1 MTKNALKTF
10 RFVRLALMAGVGF
23 PLILASNAFGQL
35 PAPAVPGEPPP
46 PGAPGAPA
54 GGAAEV
60 ERVVVTGSN
69 IPTAEETGPNPVDT
83 YRPQDIEKL
92 GIRNA
97 TDLQEF
103 IPQQAGGTVNLNIG
117 NGGDGTIQFNL
128 RGLLSKETLVLI
140 DGKRVAYG
148 SLGAAGF
155 FGAPDINLIPFSMV
169 DHVDILKD
177 GASAVYG
184 SDAIAGVVN
193 FFLIHKFRGL
203 EIGGTY
209 GNTNMGASNE
219 MGEWEAWIKAGTG
232 DDKTDIVVV
241 ADFWQRLNGVFS
253 RDRDISSNGFFVP
266 FGGFDARSGNF
277 PGRVQSRRLLPRMFF
292 APPSETIFG
301 VNSPLPHSAANAATS
316 PFYKN
321 PYVINPN
328 AFPGAPG
335 IHNPIT
341 QLDQF
346 GTQYKG
352 GGDYFRFNFAAFT
365 PALPPG
371 DRQVYYGS
379 FTRDICD
386 KYLTVFGDFKYA
398 RSWFDSSLA
407 AVPFTP
413 DPFKDPGTNSFFSP
427 AGISVPITNPFN
439 PFTVADAV
447 IPNFFPNGDG
457 LPVTTGVRF
466 RGIQDT
472 GPRHEKFTYWDQL
485 FDVGL
490 RGEMG
495 EFADYLKT
503 WNWELGFRYSRN
515 EGQDLSVGEVSQPG
529 LRQALL
535 DTNPATAFN
544 PFLGINGMNTAQA
557 RGQVYVTLHNSGAY
571 ELPIYYA
578 TFNGDLFNLPAGPV
592 SFAIGGEYDAP
603 RFDRDRDSLN
613 VTFQSIGSTD
623 GQGFRVNRDIWA
635 VYEEVRVPFTSPT
648 WNFPGFY
655 SFEVDFAEREEW
667 YSQNTSSVLPS
678 GVFPGVASFHSRYNA
693 QKPKVSVRW
702 QPLDPK
708 YIGALTLRGSYTE
721 AFHAPTLSEL
731 TPASSQNFP
740 IVTDPFSSQ
749 TEPQIEDRVLGN
761 PRLHPE
767 VAYEWTY
774 GAVYSPKWVKGLTL
788 SADWWHIDMRDIVA
802 QLGATTII
810 QENPPPPF
818 SGDGSSTVVGANGA
832 TVVRAASAVPGEPG
846 PVVLTID
853 PNANLSGAVFEGLD
867 YEAIYILDST
877 IFGHGDWGRI
887 TTTVNGTWLS
897 RAEFQVA
904 PGVKRIGINGEFLPP
919 GFTLTSSLP
928 WHRANFSIFYD
939 GPADTWM
946 QGLDVGAVVHWTGQ
960 YEDDNASLT
969 GSTKLNEPRSG
980 TKGTGINLNEA
991 PARKVSAWTTLDLIL
1006 NYTFNLPPP
1015 APAEVPGFAKDGGKN
1030 VRSGKD
1036 GKEKN
1041 VVPVSTAEYG
1051 CSNWKWWLNNTT
1063 ITLGMQNVTD
1073 EDPPFVAGSFENGY
1087 DESLATI
1094 KGRFWYV
1101 GLKKRF

>member
-1 MTKNALKTF
+1 MEKLMTKNVLNKLGFLGAI
-10 RFVRLALMAGVGF
+10 FVATVGF
-23 PLILASNAFGQL
+23 PLIFASNAFAQL
-35 PAPAVPGEPPP
+35 PAPAAPAP
-46 PGAPGAPA
+46 PGAPAPT
-54 GGAAEV
+54 AEV

-103 IPQQAGGTVNLNIG
+103 IPQEAGGTVNLNIG

-128 RGLLSKETLVLI
+128 RGLLPKETLILI

-148 SLGAAGF
+148 SLGVSGF
-155 FGAPDINLIPFSMV
+155 SGGPDINLIPFVMI

-184 SDAIAGVVN
+184 SDAISGVVN
-193 FFLIHKFRGL
+193 FFLVHKFRGL

-209 GNTNMGASNE
+209 GNTDLGASND

-232 DDKTDIVVV
+232 DDKTDIVVI
-241 ADFWQRLNGVFS
+241 ADFWERTGGVFS
-253 RDRDISSNGFFVP
+253 RDRDLSSNAFQIP
-266 FGGFDARSGNF
+266 WGGLDNRSGNF
-277 PGRVQSRRLLPRMFF
+277 PGRVHGRRLLPSLFF
-292 APPSETIFG
+292 SDVSGAP
-301 VNSPLPHSAANAATS
+301 PHSAPNAETS
-316 PFYKN
+316 PFYKS
-321 PYVINPN
+321 PYAVNPN
-328 AFPGAPG
+328 AYPGAPG
-335 IHNPIT
+335 IHNPQTGVFIP
-341 QLDQF
+341 QV
-346 GTQYKG
+346 GTDYKG
-352 GGDYFRFNFAAFT
+352 GGDYFFYNFAAVT

-379 FTRDICD
+379 FTRDLCD
-386 KYLTVFGDFKYA
+386 KYLTVFADFKYA
-398 RSWFDSSLA
+398 RSFFDSSLA

-413 DPFKDPGTNSFFSP
+413 DPFKTPGTNTFFSP
-427 AGISVPITNPFN
+427 TGISVPISNPFN
-439 PFTVADAV
+439 PFTVGDTTLV
-447 IPNFFPNGDG
+447 VNGV
-457 LPVTTGVRF
+457 PVPMTTGVRF
-466 RGIQDT
+466 RGINDT
-472 GPRHEKFTYWDQL
+472 GTRSEKFTYWDQL
-485 FDVGL
+485 YDIGL

-495 EFADYLKT
+495 EFGDYFKT

-515 EGQDLSVGEVSQPG
+515 EGQDLSIGEVSQPG
-529 LRQALL
+529 LRDALL
-535 DTNPATAFN
+535 DTDPRTAFD
-544 PFLGINGMNTAQA
+544 PFGGFFHQNTPRARQA
-557 RGQVYVTLHNSGAY
+557 VYVTLHNSGEF
-571 ELPIYYA
+571 ELPIGYA
-578 TFNGDLFNLPAGPV
+578 TINGDLFNLPAGPV

-603 RFDRDRDSLN
+603 RFTRDRDALN
-613 VTFQSIGSTD
+613 NTFQTIGSVD
-623 GQGFRVNRDIWA
+623 GQSFRVNRDVWGI
-635 VYEEVRVPFTSPT
+635 YEEVRVPFTSPT

-655 SFEVDFAEREEW
+655 SLEVDFAEREEW
-667 YSQNTSSVLPS
+667 YSNNTSGVLPS
-678 GVFPGVASFHSRYNA
+678 GLFPGLESTTSKYNA

-708 YIGALTLRGSYTE
+708 YIGAVTLRGSYTE
-721 AFHAPTLSEL
+721 AFHAPTLGEL
-731 TPASSQNFP
+731 TPASTQNFP
-740 IVTDPFSSQ
+740 IVADPFSSQ
-749 TEPQIEDRVLGN
+749 TEPQIEERVLGN
-761 PRLHPE
+761 PNTHPE

-774 GAVYSPKWVKGLTL
+774 GIVYSPKWVKGLTL

-802 QLGATTII
+802 ALGAQTII
-810 QENPPPPF
+810 LENPPPTN
-818 SGDGSSTVVGANGA
+818 GASTVVGGLGQ
-832 TVVRAASAVPGEPG
+832 TVVRAAGSNPAEPG
-846 PVVLTID
+846 PVSLVID
-853 PNANLSGAVFEGLD
+853 PSANLSGAVFEGLD

-877 IFGHGDWGRI
+877 IFGHGDWGRL

-897 RAEFQVA
+897 RAEFQAA
-904 PGVKRIGINGEFLPP
+904 PNVKRVGIAGEFLPP
-919 GFTLTSSLP
+919 GFALTSSLP

-946 QGLDVGAVVHWTGQ
+946 QGLDVGAIVHWTGQ

-980 TKGTGINLNEA
+980 PLGGGNEIR
-991 PARKVSAWTTLDLIL
+991 ARKVSAWTTLDLIL

-1015 APAEVPGFAKDGGKN
+1015 APAEVPGFAKEGGKH
-1030 VRSGKD
+1030 VVTG

-1041 VVPVSTAEYG
+1041 VMPVSTAEYG
-1051 CSNWKWWLNNTT
+1051 CSNWRWWLNNTT

-1073 EDPPFVAGSFENGY
+1073 EDPPFVAGSFESGY